1 MIEIRPVRTVSWGD
15 LGRWSMMD
23 EWDLIG
29 EYVNSRALI
38 QDRMGVIESQ
48 LFLIATIDL
57 ESNGL
62 FSVPVR
68 FMTDLILTV
77 GSNLG
82 GHGVTIPLRRTQFA

>member
-1 MIEIRPVRTVSWGD
+1 
-15 LGRWSMMD
+15 
-23 EWDLIG
+23 
-29 EYVNSRALI
+29 
-38 QDRMGVIESQ
+38 MGVIESQ